1 MPAPRPSQSAEAARA
16 AAAQAEFN
24 EKKWVWVPDD
34 KDGYLAGWVVK
45 EEDDMG
51 QVVMAAGG
59 EIRKLPLY
67 ALSKMNPPKFDRV
80 DDIADLTFLNEASVV
95 HNLRLRYGSGSIY
108 TYSGLFLV
116 AVNPY
121 QPLPLYSDA
130 IVHQYRGK
138 RRDEN
143 PPHIFAI
150 AERAWVNMGEE
161 RENQSILITGESGAG
176 KTESTKKVIQYLAAI
191 ATDTH
196 APITPSHSQSP
207 SLSAANSFNTV
218 VPAVG
223 LPRSSSFRKHGK
235 ATSVSG
241 SGSGFSLTA
250 KGRLGLLERQI
261 LQANPILEAFGN
273 AQTQRNNNSSRF
285 GKFIR
290 ISFSPDGSIA
300 GANIDWYLLEKSRV
314 VVRSEAE
321 RSFHVFY
328 QLMEGGGNLKDTLLL
343 DGGVEDYEYLNKSR
357 REVDGID
364 DREEWHL
371 LKNALDTVGFTA
383 AEQLDLFRVV
393 AAVLHIG
400 NIVIN
405 ATRSDD
411 AVMPDPS
418 QAERVCHLL
427 GIPLTEFTKGLLRP
441 RVLAG
446 REWVTQARTRQQ
458 ALDELS
464 ALCKTLY
471 EKSFGMLVD
480 RINRA
485 LDRPSSKSTFI
496 GVLDIAGFEIFDIN
510 GYEQLL
516 INYTNERLQQ
526 FFNHHM
532 FVLEQEEYAREG
544 IEWDYVNFGLDLQ
557 PTIDLIETS
566 GATIG
571 VLSLLDE
578 ECIMPKATDLTF
590 TNKLHALWAT
600 EPPAGED
607 AHPGTFKYEPT
618 RFEQGFIVHHYAGRV
633 EYRTDGW
640 LEKNKDPL
648 NDNLTR
654 VLAASS
660 ERYIA
665 SLFAEFS
672 DAPVPSTTGGASNAL
687 YAMTIGKKRGPKK
700 GAFRTV
706 GQRHKEQLASLMGQL
721 QATQP
726 HFVRCIVPNTLK
738 KPGRVD
744 VPLVLDQLRCNGVLE
759 GIRIARLGYPNRLP
773 FVEFR
778 QRYEVLTPGI
788 IPPGYMDGRKAC
800 LRMVDALEL
809 DKSIFRIGTSKIFF
823 KAGVLAD
830 LEERRDALLFDLF
843 SRLQAVA
850 RMWTARR
857 QMKKILNRAVAIRT
871 IQRNA
876 RIYGELRDWPWWNLY
891 TKVRPLLAA
900 TRNDDELRKKEA
912 ELLLA
917 KERAE
922 RDQKE
927 REALESLKMR
937 LESEKRKV
945 EDDLEAERA
954 LAVDKDSLLERSK
967 KHELELEEEVT
978 ALQADLDTLDSQ
990 LDRALK
996 LQRESEEKH
1005 KTLQQAFDQA
1015 AEHLVRLES
1024 EQQDWQARES
1034 DLSRQLDEAL
1044 EDLDILAA
1052 EKEMLEKQTE
1062 ELNNV
1067 VAQRDEDVARTKE
1080 RMETTMSD
1088 LDTKLVAEQRN
1099 NNQRDALREKAD
1111 GLEKDVRQLKE
1122 QLAEM
1127 GRTANEYT
1135 NMIKSKEGQADR
1147 LATEVE
1153 KLKVEREKLL
1163 REIDGLQA
1171 DINTI
1176 SAELESERN
1185 DKQRNANAQI
1195 KLQAELDELRAL
1207 LEAKVTEETRRSEVA
1222 KSKEEELADL
1232 RSQVGKLS
1240 TDLTDTRRVAT
1251 ETQNKLKVEMETLVR
1266 EHKNIQHSHTSLS
1279 DRAQASQAQLKR
1291 TEAALSEAEKARRS
1305 LESELQSVR
1314 SRAIDTENQLAEV
1327 QKAKEV
1333 CPFNFKTKYDSD
1345 TSLQSLERQLA
1356 STQSRYT
1363 DFEDAVLQLE
1373 RDKAALDRQV
1383 ETLKKQ
1389 LEAETT
1395 KRSKLEENAH
1405 KHKAEAN
1412 RLKDINVKFER
1423 DMNKVLNDLK
1433 AREWEVKQLEAKQ
1446 DKTIVEHVHVLEEAK
1461 RVTDR
1466 QLAEAQV
1473 ELQKQA
1479 AYIRSLEKAKTR
1491 LTTEAEDL
1499 AREKANEEVALRAKE
1514 KKARDQE
1521 AKATQAL
1528 VELENE
1534 RRMREAAELHVK
1546 RLQNELK
1553 DSRTQVVE
1561 AEQRLFTVQKA
1572 KDNLEIELTRLA
1584 DETEGPESF
1593 AKMQRQ
1599 YETRVAQLEQQL
1611 EESDLS
1617 KSAAARIKEHVDRQ
1631 HAEIRR
1637 LIMSSGPKDD
1647 TFRNRLLRELQLADE
1662 ELERELSHRAQTR
1675 HLTGHRTGE
1684 QRVANVT
1691 PTKPRA
1697 NGSVRFKDTPTEIPR
1712 TPERHA
1718 QVDKLRQQVQALE
1731 LQMAASQRIR
1741 QYLETS
1747 LREMTEELQNSD
1759 GSKQSF
1765 ESYRARLAKE
1775 NAKLAEL
1782 LQEEAEARRA
1792 AQAAQLDGVQ
1802 AMWDRFQTTI
1812 SQERESYTRLEESKK
1827 ALLVQQRAAQIEVE
1841 DQRRQVQELSAA
1853 KKQLQSEVTS
1863 LKERLD
1869 AEILSKNDEIAIKR
1883 SIQARLQELEITS
1896 SATAAIHSEL
1906 QEAIEAYKSKT
1917 DEYLKRYEE
1926 AEINRAKAARAEAFA
1941 RRALADAE
1949 KAQATITADREAVD
1963 KKLQVA
1969 EQRVK
1974 QLERKLEEEGRESSD
1989 LELLRQR
1996 LAEEMEDERK
2006 QHQQDLAE
2014 RDFLADQTRKKYQEL
2029 QSQRDTMSR
2038 LREESRKLRSEYD
2051 ELQLRYDDEVYNG
2064 GSWKKDKER
2073 LETKI
2078 QDLTKAY
2085 DASVAAQAEQQS
2097 QIVSLHSQVR
2107 ELRSVLND
2115 AETDRTL
2122 LQKARRALQAELE
2135 AIKLDHADT
2144 NRMSSDTELQRL
2156 RLEKQDLE
2164 RSLEEQG
2171 DRVTMTFERMKK
2183 AEGYANECQIE
2194 LGKIRVENSELD
2206 KMNAN
2211 LEKQVKDLN
2220 LRIVDLETKSLN
2232 LPRPA
2237 PTSRRLESRIE
2248 ELTSQL
2254 SQTSK
2259 ESSRMHVSTDKAIV
2273 EAERQRA
2280 RLEEEVKN
2288 YEGKIVSMRHAM
2300 DHLQTS
2306 ENNLQLAKRRAERE
2320 AADFKQKALALEREL
2335 ERLRA
2340 RLERPSSTLINSP
2353 LSSPRK

>member
-1 MPAPRPSQSAEAARA
+1 MPPPRPSHSAEAARA

-34 KDGYLAGWVVK
+34 KDGYLAGWVVR
-45 EEDDMG
+45 EQDDVG
-51 QVVMAAGG
+51 EVVMASGG
-59 EIRKLPLY
+59 EIRKVPLY

-95 HNLRLRYGSGSIY
+95 HNLRLRYGSGAIY

-116 AVNPY
+116 AINPY
-121 QPLPLYSDA
+121 QSLPLYSDA

-143 PPHIFAI
+143 PPHIFAV

-191 ATDTH
+191 ATDAH
-196 APITPSHSQSP
+196 APSLTPSHSQSP
-207 SLSAANSFNTV
+207 SLSSPTFNSV
-218 VPAVG
+218 VPSVG
-223 LPRSSSFRKHGK
+223 LPRSSSLRKHSK

-241 SGSGFSLTA
+241 SGSGFAGLTS

-328 QLMEGGGNLKDTLLL
+328 QLMEGGGSLKETLLL
-343 DGGVEDYEYLNKSR
+343 DGDVEDYEYLNKSR

-364 DREEWHL
+364 DQEEWNL

-400 NIVIN
+400 NIAI
-405 ATRSDD
+405 AASRSDD
-411 AVMPDPS
+411 ATMPDPS
-418 QAERVCHLL
+418 QAERACHLL
-427 GIPLTEFTKGLLRP
+427 GLPMSEFTKAVLRP

-458 ALDELS
+458 AFEELAS
-464 ALCKTLY
+464 LCKTLY

-496 GVLDIAGFEIFDIN
+496 GVLDIAGFEIFDVN

-516 INYTNERLQQ
+516 INYTNEKLQQ

-557 PTIDLIETS
+557 PTIDLIESS

-578 ECIMPKATDLTF
+578 ECIMPKATDRTF
-590 TNKLHALWAT
+590 TNKLHAIWAA
-600 EPPAGED
+600 EPQTGEEP
-607 AHPGTFKYEPT
+607 HPGTFKYEQT

-660 ERYIA
+660 ERYVA
-665 SLFAEFS
+665 SLFAEYS
-672 DAPVPSTTGGASNAL
+672 DMPLPTGTNAL
-687 YAMTIGKKRGPKK
+687 HAATIGKKRVTKK

-706 GQRHKEQLASLMGQL
+706 AQRHKEQLAALMTQL
-721 QATQP
+721 QGTQP

-823 KAGVLAD
+823 KAGVLAE
-830 LEERRDALLFDLF
+830 LEERRDALLFDVF

-850 RMWTARR
+850 RKFTARR

-900 TRNDDELRKKEA
+900 TRNDDELRRKEA
-912 ELLLA
+912 ELILA

-922 RDQKE
+922 RDQRE

-937 LESEKRKV
+937 LEAEKRKV
-945 EDDLEAERA
+945 EEDLEAERA
-954 LAVDKDSLLERSK
+954 LGLDKDALLERAK
-967 KHELELEEEVT
+967 NHEVELEEEII
-978 ALQADLDTLDSQ
+978 ALQTDLDTLDSQ

-996 LQRESEEKH
+996 LQKESEEKH
-1005 KTLQQAFDQA
+1005 KTLQEAFNQA

-1024 EQQDWQARES
+1024 EQNDWVEREEKLNK
-1034 DLSRQLDEAL
+1034 DLDEAQ
-1044 EDLDILAA
+1044 EEIDVLAA
-1052 EKEMLEKQTE
+1052 EKEVLEKQAE
-1062 ELNNV
+1062 ELKNLI
-1067 VAQRDEDVARTKE
+1067 AQREEDLARAKE
-1080 RMETTMSD
+1080 RMESTMTD
-1088 LDTKLVAEQRN
+1088 LDSKLSAEQRN
-1099 NNQRDALREKAD
+1099 KDVLREKTDA
-1111 GLEKDVRQLKE
+1111 LEKDARHLKE

-1127 GRTANEYT
+1127 ARTATEYS
-1135 NMIKSKEGQADR
+1135 NMIKSKEQQAD
-1147 LATEVE
+1147 
-1153 KLKVEREKLL
+1153 KLSDELDKFKADRDALL
-1163 REIDGLQA
+1163 REITELQA
-1171 DINTI
+1171 TI
-1176 SAELESERN
+1176 DTLTAELDSERK
-1185 DKQRNANAQI
+1185 DKQRNASAQI

-1207 LEAKVTEETRRSEVA
+1207 LEAKVTEETRRSEVE

-1232 RSQVGKLS
+1232 RLQVSKLS
-1240 TDLTDTRRVAT
+1240 ADLTESRRGAA
-1251 ETQNKLKVEMETLVR
+1251 ETQNKLKVELETVTR
-1266 EHKNIQHSHTSLS
+1266 EHKNIQSSHQSLS
-1279 DRAQASQAQLKR
+1279 DREQAGRAQLKK
-1291 TEAALSEAEKARRS
+1291 TEAALAEAEKSKRA

-1314 SRAIDTENQLAEV
+1314 SRSIDTDNQLAEV
-1327 QKAKEV
+1327 QKAKE
-1333 CPFNFKTKYDSD
+1333 
-1345 TSLQSLERQLA
+1345 SLERQLA
-1356 STQSRYT
+1356 STHSRYA
-1363 DFEDAVLQLE
+1363 DFEDAALQLE

-1389 LEAETT
+1389 LEAETA
-1395 KRSKLEENAH
+1395 KRTKLEETAS

-1412 RLKDINVKFER
+1412 RLKDINLKFEK
-1423 DMNKVLNDLK
+1423 DMNQILRDLK

-1466 QLAEAQV
+1466 QLAEAQL

-1499 AREKANEEVALRAKE
+1499 AREKANEEVAIRAKE

-1521 AKATQAL
+1521 AKAARAL
-1528 VELENE
+1528 ADLENE
-1534 RRMREAAELHVK
+1534 RRAREAAEVHVR

-1553 DSRTQVVE
+1553 DAQAQAAE
-1561 AEQRLFTVQKA
+1561 AERRTLMVQKA

-1584 DETEGPESF
+1584 DETEAPHSV
-1593 AKMQRQ
+1593 AKLQRQ
-1599 YETRVAQLEQQL
+1599 YESRISQLESQL
-1611 EESDLS
+1611 EESELA
-1617 KSAAARIKEHVDRQ
+1617 KSTAARIKEHVDRQ

-1637 LIMSSGPKDD
+1637 LIMSNGPKDD
-1647 TFRNRLLRELQLADE
+1647 SFRTRLLRELQLADE
-1662 ELERELSHRAQTR
+1662 EMERELSHRSQTR
-1675 HLTGHRTGE
+1675 HLTGSRTGE
-1684 QRVANVT
+1684 QTLANVT
-1691 PTKPRA
+1691 PSKPRS
-1697 NGSVRFKDTPTEIPR
+1697 NGTVRFKDGPPTEIPR
-1712 TPERHA
+1712 TPDRQA

-1731 LQMAASQRIR
+1731 LQMAASTRIR

-1747 LREMTEELQNSD
+1747 LREVTEELQNND
-1759 GSKQSF
+1759 GSKQSI
-1765 ESYRARLAKE
+1765 ENTRARLAKE
-1775 NAKLAEL
+1775 NARLAEL
-1782 LQEEAEARRA
+1782 LEEEAEARRA

-1802 AMWDRFQTTI
+1802 AMWDRFQNTI
-1812 SQERESYTRLEESKK
+1812 DQERESYTRLEESRK
-1827 ALLVQQRAAQIEVE
+1827 ALVVQQRAAQMEVE
-1841 DQRRQVQELSAA
+1841 DQRRQLQELTAS
-1853 KKQLQSEVTS
+1853 KKQLQGEVNA

-1869 AEILSKNDEIAIKR
+1869 AEILAKNDEIAIKR
-1883 SIQARLQELEITS
+1883 SLQARLQELEITS
-1896 SATAAIHSEL
+1896 SATATIHSEL
-1906 QEAIEAYKSKT
+1906 QEAIDAYKTKT

-1949 KAQATITADREAVD
+1949 KAHAEAVADRQATEQR
-1963 KKLQVA
+1963 LQTA
-1969 EQRVK
+1969 EQRI
-1974 QLERKLEEEGRESSD
+1974 QELEHKLEEEDRESSD
-1989 LELLRQR
+1989 LALLRQR

-2006 QHQQDLAE
+2006 QHQQDIAE
-2014 RDFLADQTRKKYQEL
+2014 RDFAADQTRKKYQAELAQLSEEL

-2078 QDLTKAY
+2078 QDVTKAY

-2115 AETDRTL
+2115 AETDRAL

-2135 AIKLDHADT
+2135 AIKMDHVDT
-2144 NRMSSDTELQRL
+2144 NRMSSDTEVQRL

-2171 DRVTMTFERMKK
+2171 DRVSMAFERMKK
-2183 AEGYANECQIE
+2183 AESYANECQIE

-2220 LRIVDLETKSLN
+2220 LRIVDLETRSLN
-2232 LPRPA
+2232 APRPA
-2237 PTSRRLESRIE
+2237 TGSRRLESRIE

-2254 SQTSK
+2254 TQSTKDTS
-2259 ESSRMHVSTDKAIV
+2259 RIHRTTDKALHDS
-2273 EAERQRA
+2273 ERQRS

-2288 YEGKIVSMRHAM
+2288 YESKIVSMRQTM
-2300 DHLQTS
+2300 DELQTS

-2320 AADFKQKALALEREL
+2320 AADFKQKSLNLEREV
-2335 ERLRA
+2335 ERLRS
-2340 RLERPSSTLINSP
+2340 RLERPSSTLLGSP
-2353 LSSPRK
+2353 VSSPRKL